1 MPSNAP
7 KVLQPNTYIAEAD
20 LVAHRFVKAGT
31 AADGVI
37 VCTAGAKAVG
47 VTIDDANNGEATAI
61 ADSPSDKP
69 LVESSAAISAGAEI
83 MSDGSGKAVTA
94 TSTNKIVGY
103 ALAAAAASG
112 QLIPV
117 ALTAHLAPTKA

>member
-7 KVLQPNTYIAEAD
+7 KVLQPNSYDAEAD
-20 LVAHRFVKAGT
+20 ITKNRFVKAGT
-31 AADGVI
+31 NAGGVV

-47 VTIDDANNGEATAI
+47 VAIDNANSGEAVLI

-69 LVESSAAISAGAEI
+69 LVEASAAIALGAEVASTATG
-83 MSDGSGKAVTA
+83 MAVTA
-94 TSTNKIVGY
+94 VSTNAIVGY
-103 ALAAAAASG
+103 ALAAATAAN

-117 ALTAHLAPTKA
+117 ALTAHMAPTKA